1 VVVLVGI
8 DVHAEPSREPTA
20 AATTHA
26 AHTSHSRERIPSC
39 FCSAASRTS
48 GRSEPSSAATT
59 AEGTEQLGKDVVR
72 VGRGEASASTSSTS
86 AWHTAEGEGGTAGEA
101 AASSASCEGVE
112 AAAHPCAIGSSRSE
126 AALEALF
133 AELVID
139 GPFVLVL

>member
-1 VVVLVGI
+1 MVVLVGI

-72 VGRGEASASTSSTS
+72 VGRGEASASTSSAST
-86 AWHTAEGEGGTAGEA
+86 WHTAEGEGGTAGEA